1 MSHTPYMV
9 VNMICLYCDSTQSKV
24 VDSRDISK
32 GIRRRRECLKCNKR
46 FTTYETIQT
55 KSVIVTKSDGRIEQF
70 DEEKIWNSLNK
81 ACAKRPISNRSLS
94 KIILDIESEIEI
106 SGKNE
111 ISTKKIGQKVMTGLE
126 NLDRVAYIRY
136 ASVYREFENVES
148 FKKEIDS
155 LLAGEKNKSNLK

>member
-1 MSHTPYMV
+1 
-9 VNMICLYCDSTQSKV
+9 MICLYCDSTQSKV

-32 GIRRRRECLKCNKR
+32 GIRRRRECLECNKR

-55 KSVIVTKSDGRIEQF
+55 KSVIVTKTDGRIEQF

-111 ISTKKIGQKVMTGLE
+111 ISTKKIGQKIMAGLE

-136 ASVYREFENVES
+136 ASVYREFESIES
-148 FKKEIDS
+148 FRKEIDS
-155 LLAGEKNKSNLK
+155 LLSDKKNKGNLKQRR

>member
-1 MSHTPYMV
+1 
-9 VNMICLYCDSTQSKV
+9 MICLYCDSTTSKV
-24 VDSRDISK
+24 VDSREISK
-32 GIRRRRECLKCNKR
+32 GIRRRRECLKCSKR

-55 KSVIVTKSDGRIEQF
+55 KSVIVIKSDGRPEQF

-94 KIILDIESEIEI
+94 KIISDIESEIEI

-111 ISTKKIGQKVMTGLE
+111 ISTKKIGQKIMKGLE

-136 ASVYREFENVES
+136 ASVYREFENIET

-155 LLAGEKNKSNLK
+155 LLSNEKNKSKLK

>member
-1 MSHTPYMV
+1 
-9 VNMICLYCDSTQSKV
+9 MICLYCDSTKSKV

-32 GIRRRRECLKCNKR
+32 GIRRRRECLECNKR

-55 KSVIVTKSDGRIEQF
+55 KSVIVTKTDGRIEQF

-81 ACAKRPISNRSLS
+81 ACAKRPISNRSLN
-94 KIILDIESEIEI
+94 KILLDIESEIEI

-111 ISTKKIGQKVMTGLE
+111 ISTKKIGQKIMAGLE

-136 ASVYREFENVES
+136 ASVYREFESIES
-148 FKKEIDS
+148 FRKEIDS
-155 LLAGEKNKSNLK
+155 LLSNKKNKGNLKQRR

>member
-1 MSHTPYMV
+1 
-9 VNMICLYCDSTQSKV
+9 MICLYCDSTQSKV

-32 GIRRRRECLKCNKR
+32 GIRRRRECLECNKR

-55 KSVIVTKSDGRIEQF
+55 KSVIVTKTDGRIEQF

-81 ACAKRPISNRSLS
+81 ACAKRPISNRSLN
-94 KIILDIESEIEI
+94 KILLDIESEIDI

-111 ISTKKIGQKVMTGLE
+111 ISTKKIGQKIMAGLE

-136 ASVYREFENVES
+136 ASVYREFESIES
-148 FKKEIDS
+148 FRKEIDS
-155 LLAGEKNKSNLK
+155 LLSNKKNKGNLKQRR

>member
-1 MSHTPYMV
+1 
-9 VNMICLYCDSTQSKV
+9 MICLYCDSTQSKV

-32 GIRRRRECLKCNKR
+32 GIRRRRECLECNKR

-55 KSVIVTKSDGRIEQF
+55 KSVIVTKTDGRIEQF

-81 ACAKRPISNRSLS
+81 ACAKRPISNRSLN
-94 KIILDIESEIEI
+94 KILLDIESEIEI

-111 ISTKKIGQKVMTGLE
+111 ISTKKIGQKIMAGLE

-136 ASVYREFENVES
+136 ASVYREFESIES
-148 FKKEIDS
+148 FRKEIDS
-155 LLAGEKNKSNLK
+155 LLSNKKNKDNLKQRR

>member
-1 MSHTPYMV
+1 M
-9 VNMICLYCDSTQSKV
+9 
-24 VDSRDISK
+24 
-32 GIRRRRECLKCNKR
+32 ECNKR

-55 KSVIVTKSDGRIEQF
+55 KTVIVIKSDGRTEQF

-111 ISTKKIGQKVMTGLE
+111 ISTKKIGQKIMKGLE

-155 LLAGEKNKSNLK
+155 LLSGEKNKSNLKQRR

>member
-1 MSHTPYMV
+1 
-9 VNMICLYCDSTQSKV
+9 MICLYCDSTQSKV

-32 GIRRRRECLKCNKR
+32 GIRRRRECLECNKR

-55 KSVIVTKSDGRIEQF
+55 KSVIVTKTDGRIEQF
-70 DEEKIWNSLNK
+70 DEEKIWSSLNK
-81 ACAKRPISNRSLS
+81 ACAKRPISNRSLN

-111 ISTKKIGQKVMTGLE
+111 FSTKKIGQKIMAGLE
-126 NLDRVAYIRY
+126 NLDRVAYIRF
-136 ASVYREFENVES
+136 ASVYREFESVES

-155 LLAGEKNKSNLK
+155 LLSGKKKQK

>member
-1 MSHTPYMV
+1 M
-9 VNMICLYCDSTQSKV
+9 
-24 VDSRDISK
+24 
-32 GIRRRRECLKCNKR
+32 ECNKR

-55 KSVIVTKSDGRIEQF
+55 KSVIVVKSDGRTEQF

-111 ISTKKIGQKVMTGLE
+111 ISTKKIGQIIMAGLE

-155 LLAGEKNKSNLK
+155 LLSGEKNKSNLKQRR

>member
-1 MSHTPYMV
+1 
-9 VNMICLYCDSTQSKV
+9 MICLYCDSTQSKV

-32 GIRRRRECLKCNKR
+32 GIRRRRECLECNKR

-55 KSVIVTKSDGRIEQF
+55 KSVIVTKTDVRIEQF

-81 ACAKRPISNRSLS
+81 ACAKRPISNRSLN
-94 KIILDIESEIEI
+94 KILLDIESEIEI

-111 ISTKKIGQKVMTGLE
+111 ISTKKIGQKIMAGLE

-136 ASVYREFENVES
+136 ASVYREFESIES
-148 FKKEIDS
+148 FRKEIDS
-155 LLAGEKNKSNLK
+155 LLSDKKNKGNLKQRR

>member
-1 MSHTPYMV
+1 
-9 VNMICLYCDSTQSKV
+9 MICLYCDSTQSKV

-32 GIRRRRECLKCNKR
+32 GIRRRRECLECNKR

-55 KSVIVTKSDGRIEQF
+55 KSVIVTKTDGRIEQF

-111 ISTKKIGQKVMTGLE
+111 ISTKKIGQKIMAGLE

-136 ASVYREFENVES
+136 ASVYREFESVES
-148 FKKEIDS
+148 FRKEIDS
-155 LLAGEKNKSNLK
+155 LLSNKKNKGNLKQRR

>member
-1 MSHTPYMV
+1 
-9 VNMICLYCDSTQSKV
+9 MICLYCDSTQSKV

-32 GIRRRRECLKCNKR
+32 GLRRRRECLECNKR

-55 KSVIVTKSDGRIEQF
+55 KSVIVTKTDGRIEQF
-70 DEEKIWNSLNK
+70 DEEKIWSSLNK
-81 ACAKRPISNRSLS
+81 ACAKRPISNRSLN

-111 ISTKKIGQKVMTGLE
+111 ISTKKIGQKIMAGLE
-126 NLDRVAYIRY
+126 NLDRVAYIRF
-136 ASVYREFENVES
+136 ASVYREFESVES

-155 LLAGEKNKSNLK
+155 LLSGKKKQK

>member
-1 MSHTPYMV
+1 
-9 VNMICLYCDSTQSKV
+9 MICLYCDSTQSKV

-32 GIRRRRECLKCNKR
+32 GIRRRRECLECNKR

-55 KSVIVTKSDGRIEQF
+55 KSVIVTKTDGRIEQF

-81 ACAKRPISNRSLS
+81 ACAKRPISNRSLN
-94 KIILDIESEIEI
+94 KILLDIESEIEI

-111 ISTKKIGQKVMTGLE
+111 ISTKKIGQKIMAGLE

-136 ASVYREFENVES
+136 ASVYREFESIES
-148 FKKEIDS
+148 FRKEIDS
-155 LLAGEKNKSNLK
+155 LLSNKKNKGNLKQRR

>member
-1 MSHTPYMV
+1 
-9 VNMICLYCDSTQSKV
+9 MICLYCDSTQSKV

-32 GIRRRRECLKCNKR
+32 GIRRRRECLECNKR

-55 KSVIVTKSDGRIEQF
+55 KSVIVTKTDGRIEQF

-81 ACAKRPISNRSLS
+81 ACAKRPISNRSLN
-94 KIILDIESEIEI
+94 KILLDIESEIEI

-111 ISTKKIGQKVMTGLE
+111 ISTKKIGQKIMAGLE

-136 ASVYREFENVES
+136 ASVYREFESVES
-148 FKKEIDS
+148 FRKEIDS
-155 LLAGEKNKSNLK
+155 LLSDKKNKGNLKQRR